1 MKGLK
6 VILIVLFLFSY
17 QMYAQE
23 NKLIKEERLGWFKD
37 AKLGVFIHWG
47 YYGVKGIGES
57 WSMYHKRISY
67 EDYMSQGKQ
76 FTAENYNPESWAKL
90 FKKIGAQYAVLTT
103 KHHDGVALWDTKL
116 SKLNVKEKTPAKR
129 DLVEP
134 YVNALRN
141 EGLKVGLYYSL
152 CDWSHPDYDVVFPR
166 PDTRKNYPQKNQKFL
181 TPWQRFIKF
190 NNGQLKELSTNFNPD
205 LYWFDGD
212 WEKSSEQWRAE
223 SLKDSLLAWNPEVI
237 VNSRL
242 KTHGDY
248 STPEQG
254 IPVVRPEGAW
264 EFCMTMNDNWGYYPS
279 DTNYKPIAQ
288 IVRTFVEVIAS
299 GGNLLLN
306 IGPKPDGTIAE
317 EQVQRLEALGEWIK
331 KHETAVYDSKAGLP
345 YGHFYGPTLLSK
357 DETKIYLC
365 LFDAPKNYI
374 SLKGIQNKV
383 KSIKILGNNQILN
396 FERNG
401 GAAWNNIPGILRIE
415 IPNEKNL
422 DTYVTILEVELED
435 ALKLYRGHGNAVE
448 LN

>member
-1 MKGLK
+1 MLLLVGQLP
-6 VILIVLFLFSY
+6 
-17 QMYAQE
+17 AQE
-23 NKLIKEERLGWFKD
+23 RLSKEERLEWFQD

-47 YYGVKGIGES
+47 YYAVNGISES

-67 EDYMSQGKQ
+67 EDYMDQGAG
-76 FTAENYNPESWAKL
+76 FTAENYNPEAWAKL
-90 FKKIGAQYAVLTT
+90 FKDIGARYAVLTT
-103 KHHDGVALWDTKL
+103 KHHDGVALWDTQW
-116 SKLNVKEKTPAKR
+116 SKLNVIEKTPAKR
-129 DLVEP
+129 DLVAP
-134 YVNALRN
+134 FVKALRN
-141 EGLKVGLYYSL
+141 QDLKVGLYYSL
-152 CDWSHPDYDVVFPR
+152 CDWSHPDYNVVFPR
-166 PDTRKNYPQKNQKFL
+166 PNTKRDYPQKKQNQL
-181 TPWQRFIKF
+181 SSWQRFVKF
-190 NNGQLKELSTNFNPD
+190 YKGQLEELSSNFNPD

-223 SLKDSLLAWNPEVI
+223 SLKDSLLAWNPSVI

-279 DTNYKPIAQ
+279 DTNYKPISQ

-317 EQVQRLEALGEWIK
+317 KQKERLEALGRWIK
-331 KHETAVYDSKAGLP
+331 KHEDAVFTTKAGLP

-357 DETKIYLC
+357 DETKIYLA
-365 LFDAPKNYI
+365 LFDAPQNYI

-383 KSIKILGNNQILN
+383 KSITVVGSNQNLN

-415 IPNEKNL
+415 TPKKENL
-422 DTYVTILEVELED
+422 DEYATIIEVELED

-448 LN
+448 LND

>member
-1 MKGLK
+1 MKYLK
-6 VILIVLFLFSY
+6 IIVIFIFLINNQVNG
-17 QMYAQE
+17 QE
-23 NKLIKEERLGWFKD
+23 KKLTKEERLEWFQD
-37 AKLGVFIHWG
+37 AKLGIFIHWG

-57 WSMYHKRISY
+57 WSMYHKQISY
-67 EDYMSQGKQ
+67 EDYMSQGNK
-76 FTAENYNPESWAKL
+76 FTAANYDPEIWVKL
-90 FKKIGAQYAVLTT
+90 FKKVGARYAVLTT

-129 DLVEP
+129 DLVQP

-166 PDTRKNYPQKNQKFL
+166 PNKKKDYPQTGQKNLSK
-181 TPWQRFIKF
+181 WQRFVKF
-190 NNGQLKELSTNFNPD
+190 YKGQLKELSDAYQPD

-212 WEKSSEQWRAE
+212 WEKSAEEWRAE
-223 SLKDSLLAWNPEVI
+223 SLKDSLLAWNPKTI

-242 KTHGDY
+242 KTYGDY

-254 IPVVRPEGAW
+254 IPVVRPTGAW
-264 EFCMTMNDNWGYYPS
+264 EFCMTMNDSWGYYPT
-279 DTNYKPIAQ
+279 DTNYKPNSQ
-288 IVRTFVEVIAS
+288 IIRTFVEVIAS

-306 IGPKPDGTIAE
+306 IGPKPDGTIAKEQE
-317 EQVQRLEALGEWIK
+317 ERLEALGEWVK
-331 KHETAVYDSKAGLP
+331 KHEKAVFGTKAGLP

-383 KSIKILGNNQILN
+383 KSIKVVGNNQELS

-415 IPNEKNL
+415 IPQEKNI
-422 DTYVTILEVELED
+422 DSYVTIVEIELED
-435 ALKLYRGHGNAVE
+435 DLKLYRGHGNAVE